1 MLIEKFAA
9 IDGVELFSF
18 EGGFKKYEGV
28 GTPYYN
34 TGGNNAL
41 YKVYDPVDD
50 DGLNCK
56 ARDKYK
62 VIVDYENGVVYI
74 MNRGKLTSLK
84 YFEYINLAVINCI
97 VKSES

>member
-9 IDGVELFSF
+9 IDGVELVSF

-34 TGGNNAL
+34 VGGNEAM
-41 YKVYDPVDD
+41 YKVYDPVND

-62 VIVDYENGVVYI
+62 VNVDYQNEEVYI
-74 MNRGKLTSLK
+74 TAGSKITSLK

>member
-18 EGGFKKYEGV
+18 EGGFKKYDGN

-34 TGGNNAL
+34 TGGNNAM
-41 YKVYDPVDD
+41 YKVYDPVNDD
-50 DGLNCK
+50 ALNCR

-62 VIVDYENGVVYI
+62 VTVDYHSGEAHILSGLEI
-74 MNRGKLTSLK
+74 TSLK

-97 VKSES
+97 VKAES